1 MIVYNFR
8 ANGPYEYDKFM
19 LNYGQLFNIAKD
31 TQKEWDQCAIHEQND
46 TLSQQIRQITAEDNL
61 LAHIMTIKHVVME

>member
-19 LNYGQLFNIAKD
+19 LNYGQLWNIAKD
-31 TQKEWDQCAIHEQND
+31 AEKNWNECDIHEQND
-46 TLSQQIRQITAEDNL
+46 ILSQQIQQITAEDNL
-61 LAHIMTIKHVVME
+61 LANIMMIKHIIME